1 MWINEIESRFH
12 RSTTLSASLNESKL
26 DEKSNKTLNVN
37 NDYQLFDDGEER
49 ESVVSDLSSL
59 NYNEDVVVSGNEN
72 EGINASNINIKWVMA
87 FDKEH
92 QSFYWW
98 VL

>member
-1 MWINEIESRFH
+1 M
-12 RSTTLSASLNESKL
+12 
-26 DEKSNKTLNVN
+26 NVN
-37 NDYQLFDDGEER
+37 NDHQLFDDGEER

-72 EGINASNINIKWVMA
+72 EDINASNINIKWVMA

-92 QSFYWW
+92 QSFYW
-98 VL
+98 